1 MAQKPAA
8 KRLRLQKT
16 ASGELGPEDPPAGA
30 RRDALI
36 NLLASG
42 VSGGFG
48 SALTNPL
55 EVLKVRW
62 QVTPA
67 NMRASSTMMGFA
79 SELVKTEGVWRALG
93 SPGLSAN
100 AVAIGVSAVG
110 RVGLY
115 PSLRDAL
122 VSARGGDVA
131 KPSAGDMF
139 ASGLLSGAIGYFVAT
154 PVFAQKTIIQAEA
167 GLLDAQTGL
176 LTTGARAGSAPAAAG
191 GWLKGLADVARSGG
205 IGALYKGSG
214 PLVVRGA
221 TLSAG
226 NQLGYDG
233 LKKQAGAFG
242 LQDGPLLQVVA
253 SVSGAFGSTICACP
267 ADVVTTR
274 YMSAAG
280 TSEPFASPLAC
291 VRTIIAKEGFG
302 GFYRGATPLFAKLAP
317 LYLLSLPLHEQ
328 IRRMMGLGYT

>member
-1 MAQKPAA
+1 MAKLA
-8 KRLRLQKT
+8 KT
-16 ASGELGPEDPPAGA
+16 ASGELGKEVPSTPKPGA
-30 RRDALI
+30 KGNEAVI
-36 NLLASG
+36 NLVASG
-42 VSGGFG
+42 ISGGLAA
-48 SALTNPL
+48 ALTNPL

-67 NMRASSTMMGFA
+67 SMRGSSASMTSFA
-79 SELVKTEGVWRALG
+79 SELVKTEGAWRALG
-93 SPGLSAN
+93 APGLSAN
-100 AVAIGVSAVG
+100 AAAIGLSAVG

-115 PSLRDAL
+115 PSVRDAF
-122 VSARGGDVA
+122 VTARGGDVA
-131 KPSAGDMF
+131 KPTPGDMF
-139 ASGLLSGAIGYFVAT
+139 ACGLLSGAVGYFLAT
-154 PVFAQKTIIQAEA
+154 PLFAQKTILQAEA
-167 GLLDAQTGL
+167 GLLDPATGL
-176 LTTGARAGSAPAAAG
+176 LTTGARKGSPPAAGG
-191 GWLKGLADVARSGG
+191 GWLKGVLEVAKTSGVAG
-205 IGALYKGSG
+205 LYKGSG

-233 LKKQAGAFG
+233 LKKRAKAFG
-242 LQDGPLLQVVA
+242 VSDGPTLQLAA
-253 SVSGAFGSTICACP
+253 SVMGALGSTICACP

-280 TSEPFASPLAC
+280 TSEPFASPMAC
-291 VRTIIAKEGFG
+291 VRAVLAAEGVG